1 VNTDLQARR
10 RVARDAVAIGLA
22 TGAYGLSYGAIAVAS
37 GLTVGQASFLSLF
50 AFTGASQFALVGVVG
65 AGGSAVAAV
74 AAALLLGARNTL
86 YAVRLAE
93 LIGAHGIRRPLAAQL
108 VIDET
113 TAMAVAQTEPAL
125 ARRAFW
131 YTGAAVFVCWN
142 LATVIGAVAGD
153 LIADPTALGL
163 DAAFPA
169 AFLALLAPRLRERP
183 ALLAAIAGAAVA
195 LLATPFLP
203 AGLPV
208 LVAVVPA
215 LAIAVWRRTTAR
227 QPAETCS
234 R

>member
-1 VNTDLQARR
+1 VNTDLQADRR
-10 RVARDAVAIGLA
+10 RIARDAIAIGVA

-37 GLTVGQASFLSLF
+37 GLSVAQASFLSLF

-65 AGGSAVAAV
+65 AGGSVVAAG

-86 YAVRLAE
+86 YAVRLADV
-93 LIGAHGIRRPLAAQL
+93 LGVHGLRRPLAAHL

-113 TAMAVAQTEPAL
+113 TAMAVAQPDPAD

-131 YTGAAVFVCWN
+131 YTGAAVFLCWN
-142 LATVIGAVAGD
+142 VATLVGALAGD
-153 LIADPTALGL
+153 LIADPAALGL

-169 AFLALLAPRLRERP
+169 AFLALMAPRLRERP

-208 LVAVVPA
+208 LLAVVPA
-215 LAIAVWRRTTAR
+215 LAITLWQRAAGRSVR
-227 QPAETCS
+227 
-234 R
+234 

>member
-1 VNTDLQARR
+1 MNTDLQADRR
-10 RVARDAVAIGLA
+10 RIARDAIAIGVA

-37 GLTVGQASFLSLF
+37 GLSVAQASFLSLF

-65 AGGSAVAAV
+65 AGGSVVAAG

-86 YAVRLAE
+86 YAVRLADV
-93 LIGAHGIRRPLAAQL
+93 LGVHGLRRPLAAHL

-113 TAMAVAQTEPAL
+113 TAMAVAQPDPAD

-131 YTGAAVFVCWN
+131 YTGAAVFLCWN
-142 LATVIGAVAGD
+142 VATLVGALAGD
-153 LIADPTALGL
+153 LIADPAALGL

-169 AFLALLAPRLRERP
+169 AFLALMAPRLRERP

-208 LVAVVPA
+208 LLAVVPA
-215 LAIAVWRRTTAR
+215 LAITLWQRAAGRSVR
-227 QPAETCS
+227 
-234 R
+234 